1 MGYFFTLLYIL
12 TAYLAPQTIF
22 GGLAEYRIEV
32 FIAVIAILSSV
43 LTAQGSGLAKI
54 PQTYAIVG
62 LVASVVLS
70 TIFAG
75 LTGEALKVMMDVT
88 TSVVTF
94 YLVVINVRR
103 IWQLK
108 VLVFMLLGVA
118 MFITL
123 TGYYGLEIGNYES
136 PYVLSMSLGGGDHLL
151 RIRGLSFLNDPND
164 LSQFLV
170 AMIPLAF
177 LFWKKGKSFSNFVLV
192 LIPVFILLFGMFL
205 SHSRG
210 GMIALVAAAV
220 IAGRRKIGILPAAI
234 AGGAMFLGLSAV
246 GWGGGRD
253 VSAASGMERME
264 AWSTGM
270 QLIRSHPVFG
280 VGYQRFN
287 EFYYITAHN
296 SVIVVAAELGLVGL
310 FFWMLF
316 VYPTIRDAVVAT
328 GDKRRKAE
336 KDALKEDFQLLPVRQ
351 VNTAAVVA
359 GELAYAHGSAGAAAG
374 VQPML
379 QRSILQTMDA
389 PFVRGDEAG
398 GRSQAVQPLTMG
410 IPEELEAIPLEE
422 LERMSGLVLISLSGF
437 FAAGW
442 FLSRSYTMALYV
454 NMGIAAVVYKMA
466 RDRNAAPEPMAFG
479 RASWLSAVTSFI
491 LVIIVYVIVRIEHL
505 LPH

>member
-1 MGYFFTLLYIL
+1 MGFFFTLLYIL
-12 TAYLAPQTIF
+12 TAYLAPQTVF
-22 GGLAEYRIEV
+22 GSLAEYRIEV

-43 LTAQGSGLAKI
+43 LAAQGSGLLKI
-54 PQTYAIVG
+54 PQSYAIVG

-75 LTGEALKVMMDVT
+75 LTGEAFKVMMDVT

-94 YLVVINVRR
+94 FLIVINVRKV
-103 IWQLK
+103 WQLK
-108 VLVFMLLGVA
+108 VLVIMLLGVSL
-118 MFITL
+118 FITL
-123 TGYYGLEIGNYES
+123 MGDYGLRTGNYES

-151 RIRGLSFLNDPND
+151 RIRGLAFLNDPND

-170 AMIPLAF
+170 AMIPLTF
-177 LFWKKGKSFSNFVLV
+177 LFWKKGRSITNLLFVLM
-192 LIPVFILLFGMFL
+192 PVGILLYGMFL

-220 IAGRRKIGILPAAI
+220 IAGRRRIGILPAAI
-234 AGGAMFLGLSAV
+234 AGGVMFLGLSAV

-270 QLIRSHPVFG
+270 QLIRSHPIFG

-316 VYPTIRDAVVAT
+316 VFPTIRDALEGT

-336 KDALKEDFQLLPVRQ
+336 KEALKDDYQILPARKLK
-351 VNTAAVVA
+351 VA
-359 GELAYAHGSAGAAAG
+359 ESGVGGLAYAGGATTGDGFQSMYQRSGAVAM
-374 VQPML
+374 VQAPML
-379 QRSILQTMDA
+379 QANGTREGSLAT
-389 PFVRGDEAG
+389 
-398 GRSQAVQPLTMG
+398 QPLTLG
-410 IPEELEAIPLEE
+410 IPDEMEKIPLEE
-422 LERMSGLVLISLSGF
+422 LERMSGLVLISLAGF

-466 RDRNAAPEPMAFG
+466 RDRKAAPEPMAFG
-479 RASWLSAVTSFI
+479 RASWLSAVTSLI

>member
-1 MGYFFTLLYIL
+1 MGFFFTLLYIL
-12 TAYLAPQTIF
+12 TAYLAPQTLF
-22 GGLAEYRIEV
+22 GPLAEYRIEV
-32 FIAVIAILSSV
+32 VIAVIAIASSV

-54 PQTYAIVG
+54 PQSYAIVG

-75 LTGEALKVMMDVT
+75 LTGEAFKVMMDVT
-88 TSVVTF
+88 TSVITF
-94 YLVVINVRR
+94 YLIVINVRKV
-103 IWQLK
+103 WQLK
-108 VLVFMLLGVA
+108 TLVIMLLGVGL
-118 MFITL
+118 FITL
-123 TGYYGLEIGNYES
+123 IGDYGLRTGNYES

-164 LSQFLV
+164 LSQFMV

-177 LFWKKGKSFSNFVLV
+177 LFWKKGRSFTNFVFV
-192 LIPVFILLFGMFL
+192 MTPVGILLYGMFL

-220 IAGRRKIGILPAAI
+220 IAGRRRIGILPAAI
-234 AGGAMFLGLSAV
+234 AGGVMFLGLSAV

-316 VYPTIRDAVVAT
+316 VFPTLRDAVEGT

-336 KDALKEDFQLLPVRQ
+336 KDALKDDFQTLPVRRLQ
-351 VNTAAVVA
+351 PVESAV
-359 GELAYAHGSAGAAAG
+359 GGLAYAGGGAPAGLQPLYQRSGALTADATPLVRTGEAAG
-374 VQPML
+374 
-379 QRSILQTMDA
+379 RS
-389 PFVRGDEAG
+389 P
-398 GRSQAVQPLTMG
+398 QAQPLTLGME
-410 IPEELEAIPLEE
+410 EELEVIPLEE

-479 RASWLSAVTSFI
+479 RASWLSAVTSLI
-491 LVIIVYVIVRIEHL
+491 LVIIVYVIVRVEHL